1 MCVSAFHA
9 QQGTCVSHLPEK
21 ETQAWRWGPGP
32 GPGRRWTWG
41 SLAPQPRQACLGHR
55 PDGEKGLAAL
65 AQAVCRRSGQTWPAH
80 CPEGSAQA
88 VCSPARDL
96 GALGGAVFAAQV
108 SQDIPPPHPTARSWG
123 QRPERLCGS
132 GAWNK
137 ALV

>member
-32 GPGRRWTWG
+32 GPGRWWTWG

-96 GALGGAVFAAQV
+96 GALGGGRVC
-108 SQDIPPPHPTARSWG
+108 SSGLPRHTPPTPLRGHGVRGLSV
-123 QRPERLCGS
+123 CV
-132 GAWNK
+132 
-137 ALV
+137 ALVPGIKR